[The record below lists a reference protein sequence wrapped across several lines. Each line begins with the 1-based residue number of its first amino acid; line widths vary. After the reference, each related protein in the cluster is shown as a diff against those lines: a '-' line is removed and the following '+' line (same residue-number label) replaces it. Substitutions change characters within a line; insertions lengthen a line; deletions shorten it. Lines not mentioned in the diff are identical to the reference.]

1 MWNLRDKLYFC
12 YFFYSI
18 LLILILPSICL
29 MFKNWDAI
37 RFLFKKYVI
46 RFFLVIPL
54 YRWLEWILF
63 AIFVVIS
70 IVYFKYHHAQ
80 LSFEIAFHFFL
91 YVITNLCVI
100 FIFFL
105 VEFRQIYF
113 KTYKILKSQHF
124 VLRKFSI
131 VLLTKAIDKEAPFSL
146 PFGIRIIIDK
156 LKTSEEVKISNEYFP
171 EFLSASNQL
180 LPSELHSVWNT
191 SWYPV
196 DQIIEALDGQ
206 FGISRDWKNYF
217 DTLDK
222 VYRNTSKKDNSRYFV
237 VSDTFDFS
245 TLDNK
250 WKYLIRQN
258 RLWGV
263 QLYFINEGVFN
274 ELLSELEHERCRKWK
289 DMVLFRTNILFCK
302 PRWVVAETDHKEKF
316 SFVDFSNK
324 KEETKE
330 IEEFFNKL
338 KSSNKV
344 YKSEF
349 DENKIKISK
358 INSDSQ
364 PTTITL

>member
-156 LKTSEEVKISNEYFP
+156 LKTSEEVRISNEYFP

-180 LPSELHSVWNT
+180 LPSELHAVWNT

-196 DQIIEALDGQ
+196 EDIIVDSDGKLE
-206 FGISRDWKNYF
+206 IRSDWENYF
-217 DTLDK
+217 ETLDK
-222 VYRNTSKKDNSRYFV
+222 VYRNTSKKDNRRYFV
-237 VSDTFDFS
+237 VPDTFDF
-245 TLDNK
+245 TLLNDK
-250 WKYLIRQN
+250 WKYLIGRNQN
-258 RLWGV
+258 WGV
-263 QLYFINEGVFN
+263 QLYFINVSVFN
-274 ELLSELEHERCRKWK
+274 ELLSHLEHARCRKWK
-289 DMVLFRTNILFCK
+289 DMVLFRTNILICK
-302 PRWVVAETDHKEKF
+302 LRWVVAETDHNETF
-316 SFVDFSNK
+316 SFVDFSDK

-330 IEEFFNKL
+330 IEQFFNKL

-349 DENKIKISK
+349 GKNEIKISK
-358 INSDSQ
+358 IESGSA
-364 PTTITL
+364 PITITI

>member
-1 MWNLRDKLYFC
+1 MWDLRYNL

-18 LLILILPSICL
+18 PILILFSIYL

-37 RFLFKKYVI
+37 RFLFEKYVI
-46 RFFLVIPL
+46 RFFRVIP
-54 YRWLEWILF
+54 YIWLHGILF
-63 AIFVVIS
+63 TILSLAIIA
-70 IVYFKYHHAQ
+70 YLKCHHNTA
-80 LSFEIAFHFFL
+80 LYYDIAFHFIPLLATSLF
-91 YVITNLCVI
+91 I
-100 FIFFL
+100 IFFVFF

-196 DQIIEALDGQ
+196 DQIIEALDGK

-263 QLYFINEGVFN
+263 QLYFINESVFN
-274 ELLSELEHERCRKWK
+274 ELLSDLEHERCRKWK
-289 DMVLFRTNILFCK
+289 DMVLFRTNILICK
-302 PRWVVAETDHKEKF
+302 LRWVVAETNHNETF

-330 IEEFFNKL
+330 IEQFFNKL

-349 DENKIKISK
+349 VENEMKISK